1 MRCIDLEKDLDQ
13 VIVYLVEAAS
23 ELDEVPA
30 AFLLHSIRV
39 GLSLQQ
45 EGYSREI
52 VLAGLLHDVVEDT
65 RRTVDDVRSRFGS
78 EVARLVEA
86 NTVNKVM
93 DRLERSR
100 EVMYR
105 AKRVGRDALVVK
117 AADLE
122 DNLRFYLADA
132 NRSMLGWL
140 EGLLPLFLDLSSE
153 DIGSER
159 VWAELQEQRR
169 KISVHLH
176 GEEAAS

>member
-1 MRCIDLEKDLDQ
+1 
-13 VIVYLVEAAS
+13 
-23 ELDEVPA
+23 
-30 AFLLHSIRV
+30 
-39 GLSLQQ
+39 
-45 EGYSREI
+45 
-52 VLAGLLHDVVEDT
+52 
-65 RRTVDDVRSRFGS
+65 
-78 EVARLVEA
+78 LVEA
-86 NTVNKVM
+86 NTVNKEM

-105 AKRVGRDALVVK
+105 VKRAGRDALVVK

-140 EGLLPLFLDLSSE
+140 EGLLTLFLDLSSE

-159 VWAELQEQRR
+159 VWDELQEQRR
-169 KISVHLH
+169 KISIHRH